1 MAVDSSNAVSQSQ
14 IISSTSKTTNTKKS
28 NTLNM
33 ENFLSLLV
41 AEMQNQ
47 DPLEP
52 TSNSD
57 YMAQMATF
65 SQVEATTEMNE
76 KVLSQTASNL
86 IGKAVIVKTDMNTSG
101 YAGGVVNGWQEID
114 GIIYLGINGGLYD
127 INDVDQVI
135 DKAYYEN
142 GMHLMVLIVH
152 LEVQTAQQAVLIQ
165 QMIKRTAQILLIS
178 QKQLG
183 QKNRIRTGKGLNV
196 HNALI

>member
-1 MAVDSSNAVSQSQ
+1 M
-14 IISSTSKTTNTKKS
+14 
-28 NTLNM
+28 
-33 ENFLSLLV
+33 
-41 AEMQNQ
+41 
-47 DPLEP
+47 
-52 TSNSD
+52 
-57 YMAQMATF
+57 
-65 SQVEATTEMNE
+65 
-76 KVLSQTASNL
+76 LSQTASNL

-135 DKAYYEN
+135 DKDYYEKWNASN
-142 GMHLMVLIVH
+142 GSNSSSGS
-152 LEVQTAQQAVLIQ
+152 TDSTTGSTDSTDD
-165 QMIKRTAQILLIS
+165 KRTAQILLIS

>member
-47 DPLEP
+47 EPLEP

-101 YAGGVVNGWQEID
+101 YADWCGPCKRLAPLLENLKEID
-114 GIIYLGINGGLYD
+114 VLKVNVDLFDSLSRSYGIMSIPTLILF
-127 INDVDQVI
+127 
-135 DKAYYEN
+135 EN
-142 GMHLMVLIVH
+142 GK
-152 LEVQTAQQAVLIQ
+152 E
-165 QMIKRTAQILLIS
+165 IKKIIGFHTETEIKEFI
-178 QKQLG
+178 K
-183 QKNRIRTGKGLNV
+183 
-196 HNALI
+196 

>member
-1 MAVDSSNAVSQSQ
+1 MAGTIDTTGKVSNQ
-14 IISSTSKTTNTKKS
+14 IMSSTSKTSNTKKS

-65 SQVEATTEMNE
+65 SQVEATSEMNE
-76 KVLSQTASNL
+76 RVLSQTASNL
-86 IGKAVIVKTDMNTSG
+86 IGKAVIVKTDTNSTG
-101 YAGGVVNGWQEID
+101 YAGGIVNGWQEID
-114 GIIYLGINGGLYD
+114 GIVYLGINGNLYD

-135 DKAYYEN
+135 DKDYYEKWN
-142 GMHLMVLIVH
+142 NSGS
-152 LEVQTAQQAVLIQ
+152 T
-165 QMIKRTAQILLIS
+165 
-178 QKQLG
+178 
-183 QKNRIRTGKGLNV
+183 TGSRKTDTDNKTK
-196 HNALI
+196 